1 MSITIKVRTIVVLV
15 IVEVVVI
22 HIVIVVVPGV
32 AKWGGLDLS
41 N

>member
-41 N
+41 Y